1 MNQLTTP
8 KTKTLH
14 QMGKYIDLNKLLGH
28 QKTFYLICSNR
39 GFGKTYAV
47 SRYVINQWF
56 KKKKKFVY
64 MRRYKGEMKM
74 IGQFFEDM
82 QALYPDHEFKVK
94 GWNLY
99 IDNQLV
105 GLGVLLNR
113 YQSYKGGVY
122 KDYDTIIFDEFL
134 REKVGSVGYLNNE
147 LDAFLN
153 ICDSVFRDRPNVK
166 AFLLGNSV
174 NEVNPYF
181 LGFQLNR
188 KPNSEYVFSENEGL
202 KDHIVCYIRDVTDEA
217 AEEKASRSNFQT
229 LITYVD
235 SYAKSASRNE
245 FLDEEKVFIKKKSKE
260 AHFHFAFK
268 LDTGRILGVWYDKQR
283 SELFISNR
291 YEKTTKKLYAFSSEL
306 HDEQTIL
313 VKEYKKEYNV
323 YMMIRAFHQSSL
335 FFENAEIKMNCYNLF
350 SKLNIF

>member
-1 MNQLTTP
+1 
-8 KTKTLH
+8 
-14 QMGKYIDLNKLLGH
+14 MGRYIDLNKLLGH
-28 QKTFYLICSNR
+28 QKTFYLICSDR

-47 SRYVINQWF
+47 SKYVVNQWL
-56 KKKKKFVY
+56 KKKKKFIY

-82 QALYPDHEFKVK
+82 QGLYPDHTFKVK

-99 IDNQLV
+99 IDDKLV

-147 LDAFLN
+147 VDAFLN
-153 ICDSVFRDRPNVK
+153 VCDSVFRDRPNVK

-188 KPNSEYVFSENEGL
+188 KPNSEYVFSEKEGF
-202 KDHIVCYIRDVTDEA
+202 KDHILCYVRETTEESI
-217 AEEKASRSNFQT
+217 AEKTSRSNFQKA
-229 LITYVD
+229 ISYID
-235 SYAKSASRNE
+235 SYAKSAIKNE
-245 FLDEEKVFIKKKSKE
+245 FLDEEHVFIKKKSKD
-260 AHFHFAFK
+260 AAFQFAFK
-268 LDTGRILGVWYDKQR
+268 LDNGRTLGVWYDKQS
-283 SELFISNR
+283 SEMFITNR
-291 YEKTTKKLYAFSSEL
+291 YEKTTKKLYAFKPEL
-306 HDEQTIL
+306 HDEKTVY
-313 VKEYKKEYNV
+313 VKEYKKEYNIYV
-323 YMMIRAFHQSSL
+323 MIRAFHQSCL
-335 FFENAEIKMNCYNLF
+335 FFENAEVKMNCYDLF